1 MPPRLVITGGTVSES
16 TDCKDKD
23 DVPQEP
29 TADSTSL
36 DSLLAALAS
45 YDGIA
50 RQRARRDLVVI
61 GRPAVAPLIKA
72 LTDPNDDVRWEAAKA
87 LGQISDPA
95 AAPALVNA
103 LEDEVSAVRWL
114 GAEGLIAL
122 GRGGLV
128 PLLQA
133 LEQRS
138 DSVWLREG
146 AHHVLHDLARGDLE
160 DVLSPV
166 LAALEDIEPAIEV
179 PWAARAAL
187 VALEKA
193 TRRL

>member
-1 MPPRLVITGGTVSES
+1 MSEF
-16 TDCKDKD
+16 TDCEDKD

-36 DSLLAALAS
+36 DSLLAALGS
-45 YDGIA
+45 YDGIVRQHA
-50 RQRARRDLVVI
+50 RQALVAI
-61 GRPAVAPLIKA
+61 GEPSVAPLIEA
-72 LTDPNDDVRWEAAKA
+72 LTDPSDDVRWEAAKA
-87 LGQISDPA
+87 LGQIGDPA
-95 AAPALVNA
+95 AAPALVSV
-103 LEDEVSAVRWL
+103 LEDENNGVRWL

-122 GRGGLV
+122 GREGLV

-166 LAALEDIEPAIEV
+166 LAALEDIEPTIEV

-187 VALEKA
+187 DALEKA